1 MWFAE
6 SVVEVVTA
14 GRDTEGIGLVLLQII
29 AGYRWGLELRAL
41 AAALVLYVSPHLV
54 GRGNEERGDQRGKK
68 FARGCLVQNKKRV
81 LVQTSVPR
89 LAEIIEEK
97 EI

>member
-14 GRDTEGIGLVLLQII
+14 RKDTEGIGLVLVQII

-41 AAALVLYVSPHLV
+41 AAVPHQV
-54 GRGNEERGDQRGKK
+54 AGKILL
-68 FARGCLVQNKKRV
+68 G
-81 LVQTSVPR
+81 
-89 LAEIIEEK
+89 
-97 EI
+97 